1 MRGWCPRPRSS
12 LSTPAPPPVRR
23 SRPLSQDPVRPEP
36 TDGPREAAPSD
47 RVRVR
52 RKPDRG
58 HYEKEIVDAIL
69 DAGLVAHVGFVV
81 DGQPYVIPTLYWRD
95 GEHVYWHGSAASRM
109 IRTVESG
116 VPVCLTVS
124 HIDSIILARSGF
136 NSSADYRSVVVV
148 GVAEPVTGDEK
159 ARALDR
165 FLDAL
170 APGRA
175 TEVRPMTEKE
185 LKQTA
190 VVRLSL
196 DEASAK
202 VRDAGLGDDPG
213 DETWTV
219 WAGTIP
225 VRMAFGEPVP
235 AADLPAGIELP
246 ENVRALARR

>member
-1 MRGWCPRPRSS
+1 MAQYGPPFVSAAAQPRTHPMSQSQPTSAHPERRG
-12 LSTPAPPPVRR
+12 T
-23 SRPLSQDPVRPEP
+23 
-36 TDGPREAAPSD
+36 TAPSD

-58 HYEKEIVDAIL
+58 HYEREIVDAIL

-95 GEHVYWHGSAASRM
+95 GDHVYWHGSTGSRM
-109 IRTVESG
+109 IRTIESG
-116 VPVCLTVS
+116 APVCLTVS

-159 ARALDR
+159 VRALDR

-175 TEVRPMTEKE
+175 AEVRPMTEKE

-225 VRMAFGEPVP
+225 VQMAFGEPVP

>member
-1 MRGWCPRPRSS
+1 M
-12 LSTPAPPPVRR
+12 
-23 SRPLSQDPVRPEP
+23 SQDPVRPEP
-36 TDGPREAAPSD
+36 TGGPREAAPSD

-58 HYEKEIVDAIL
+58 RYEREVVDAIL

-95 GEHVYWHGSAASRM
+95 GDRVYWHGSTASRL
-109 IRTVESG
+109 IRTIESG
-116 VPVCLTVS
+116 APVCLTVS
-124 HIDSIILARSGF
+124 LINSIILARSGF

-165 FLDAL
+165 FLDVL
-170 APGRA
+170 TPGRSA
-175 TEVRPMTEKE
+175 EVRPMNEKE

-190 VVRLSL
+190 VVALTL

-202 VRDAGLGDDPG
+202 VRDGGLVDDPG
-213 DETWTV
+213 DETWPV
-219 WAGTIP
+219 WAGTIS

-235 AADLPAGIELP
+235 AADLPAGIDLP